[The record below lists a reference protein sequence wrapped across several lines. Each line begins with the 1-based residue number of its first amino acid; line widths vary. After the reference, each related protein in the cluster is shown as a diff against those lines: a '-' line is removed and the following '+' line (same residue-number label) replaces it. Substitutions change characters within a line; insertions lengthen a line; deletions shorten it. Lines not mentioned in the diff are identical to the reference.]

1 MSLTELLSLKA
12 DLELALGP
20 LSSNYFDTLAIVL
33 DEGSHAESA
42 AAIEQLQTFV
52 AGSADLAALHNAF
65 IKHLAATQA
74 EQVDPTADEQA
85 VAVRPPGFEAEP
97 AGPSYHFDAQD
108 DTNLFELSPEALRN
122 HIIASHQAA
131 AAPFEEQGLS
141 HSINL
146 IAAREGLAGVEST
159 IPGLLETAVHTMIK
173 NTLQSCLLVKGRH
186 TTQKASMH
194 YRFRGQLTRI
204 TPFWLHTAMTCRGSI
219 FKDLL
224 LAHREAAA
232 IMCDEPPQLPW
243 DRADGDDNT
252 MPDATANASSMSD
265 TKQPP

>member
-85 VAVRPPGFEAEP
+85 VAVSVLDVDHYVSADLDSHRYDHLALKRNPLAPLTTLTLRTILIYS
-97 AGPSYHFDAQD
+97 SYRQ
-108 DTNLFELSPEALRN
+108 R
-122 HIIASHQAA
+122 
-131 AAPFEEQGLS
+131 
-141 HSINL
+141 
-146 IAAREGLAGVEST
+146 R
-159 IPGLLETAVHTMIK
+159 
-173 NTLQSCLLVKGRH
+173 
-186 TTQKASMH
+186 
-194 YRFRGQLTRI
+194 
-204 TPFWLHTAMTCRGSI
+204 
-219 FKDLL
+219 
-224 LAHREAAA
+224 
-232 IMCDEPPQLPW
+232 
-243 DRADGDDNT
+243 
-252 MPDATANASSMSD
+252 
-265 TKQPP
+265 